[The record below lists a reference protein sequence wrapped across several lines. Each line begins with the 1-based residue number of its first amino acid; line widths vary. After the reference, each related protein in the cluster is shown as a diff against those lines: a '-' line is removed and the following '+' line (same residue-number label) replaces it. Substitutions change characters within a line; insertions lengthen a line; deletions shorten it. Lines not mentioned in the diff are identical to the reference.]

1 MANFTLMLQ
10 DVKPPVIP
18 EIKPLNRPSFGP
30 VEVSDGQVDPML
42 SNRVIQEPAQR
53 AFEQLQRPRFNG
65 ELDWA
70 KGSKPATS
78 TRLAEGT
85 WSNLLGKGT
94 IDRATLIDGLSS
106 NRAER

>member
-70 KGSKPATS
+70 KGSKIYEQFGLAADQRQKPKFNQPADS
-78 TRLAEGT
+78 
-85 WSNLLGKGT
+85 
-94 IDRATLIDGLSS
+94 
-106 NRAER
+106 